1 MFDLSSLTE
10 SVPSVAARSKQ
21 TTPKKRQQA
30 DEVEDHD
37 SSDAD
42 LSPLERTLARNS
54 DQPVK
59 KKAKKEKDTPPE
71 TEPNSTVVASS
82 GDDHLKN
89 LPSHVMQFLCDSKEG
104 LKQFMEAQTIL
115 DIHLDNLAGVTGR
128 LQSKKRG
135 LGKKS
140 GTPGVEDSLRHSRS
154 RGFAEG
160 D

>member
-1 MFDLSSLTE
+1 MDIPILT
-10 SVPSVAARSKQ
+10 SGAPCAAPRGNQ
-21 TTPKKRQQA
+21 TTPKKRPQA
-30 DEVEDHD
+30 DEVEDYD

-42 LSPLERTLARNS
+42 LSPLERTLAQNS
-54 DQPVK
+54 DQPAK
-59 KKAKKEKDTPPE
+59 KKAKKDTE
-71 TEPNSTVVASS
+71 TTPTKEPNSTVVASI
-82 GDDHLKN
+82 GDDNLKN
-89 LPSHVMQFLCDSKEG
+89 LPSHVMQLLGDSKAG
-104 LKQFMEAQTIL
+104 LKQFMEAPTIP
-115 DIHLDNLAGVTGR
+115 DINVDNLASVTGR